1 LGENP
6 LDVNGQPVPNG
17 PTRAN
22 TFTATLGNQSS
33 SIIQQALGGFAQDS
47 FKLKPNFTL
56 ELGLRYDWLM
66 APSERYDRLV
76 VFDQSTNSLNRVRAS
91 IDQIY
96 QDTRVG
102 QPRVGFAWHRFK
114 DGKTATR
121 AGYAILADQPVTNLI
136 IGATTNPPLADPR
149 RFTPQASNPALRFT
163 NFGSALSDAASV

>member
-22 TFTATLGNQSS
+22 AFTATLGNQSS

-66 APSERYDRLV
+66 SPSERYDRLV
-76 VFDQSTNSLNRVRAS
+76 VFDQATNSLNRVGAG
-91 IDQIY
+91 IDESY
-96 QDTRVG
+96 QDKHAV
-102 QPRVGFAWHRFK
+102 QPRVGFAGDPFK
-114 DGKTATR
+114 
-121 AGYAILADQPVTNLI
+121 
-136 IGATTNPPLADPR
+136 
-149 RFTPQASNPALRFT
+149 
-163 NFGSALSDAASV
+163 